1 MIKNI
6 EIAYLLKYCLLLLA
20 YGMGG
25 TQFTNIPI
33 LFYRPTKLTPDSSNP
48 SDYSFTDEYP

>member
-1 MIKNI
+1 MKNI
-6 EIAYLLKYCLLLLA
+6 DIAYFVKYCLLLLS

-33 LFYRPTKLTPDSSNP
+33 LFYRPTKIILDPDNP
-48 SDYSFTDEYP
+48 SDYSFS